1 MSEKPI
7 YDFGKFKAALEG
19 LGFTIGE
26 ATPYVPLDIAD
37 VNLTN
42 IQNGEVEITDEGIF
56 YINPVS
62 RSRHQIFL
70 YKKSMYLE
78 YNGEKKTPKMH
89 VVNCEAIQNFGRE
102 QYRRANTGTVLVW
115 DKSSHQEVSVSNLP
129 LCNYCRNMMAVQ
141 NTPTTSDDFE
151 AILREAAEKAK
162 EAEQETDLSGY
173 LWNWEK
179 CSEGYRRQKD
189 YTCERCGFKATTMFG
204 RKNMHVHHR
213 DGNKLNNTTENFEC
227 LCIACHAEVD
237 SRHKENFS
245 KGANKKSLDAFKK
258 KYPEAGPKKKPA
270 DDKDLPF

>member
-7 YDFGKFKAALEG
+7 HDFSKFKATLEQ
-19 LGFTIGE
+19 LGYSIGE
-26 ATPYVPLDIAD
+26 AKPYVPLEIAD

-56 YINPVS
+56 YINPVTG
-62 RSRHQIFL
+62 SRHQIFL

-78 YNGEKKTPKMH
+78 YKGVRTKPKMH
-89 VVNCEAIQNFGRE
+89 IVNCEAIQYFGRD

-129 LCNYCRNMMAVQ
+129 LCSYCRSILAAH
-141 NTPTTSDDFE
+141 NTPANSDDFE
-151 AILREAAEKAK
+151 ALLREAAEKTK
-162 EAEQETDLSGY
+162 TQEQETDLSGY

-179 CSEGYRRQKD
+179 ISDGYRKKKN

-204 RKNMHVHHR
+204 RKNMHVHHK
-213 DGNKLNNTTENFEC
+213 DGNKLNNTAENFEC
-227 LCIACHAEVD
+227 LCIACHAAVD
-237 SRHKENFS
+237 NRHKENFS

-258 KYPEAGPKKKPA
+258 KFPKAGPKKTSTN
-270 DDKDLPF
+270 DSDLPF